1 MEEVT
6 DGNEVM
12 PSTMDSA
19 KVSTPVEIK
28 SHFKFGPNL
37 EMPFVLMENIQ
48 VSRTREEKHF
58 APPLHLPAIHLNRLI
73 LIDLHIAPAAADGVC
88 QNLFVLSVHKL
99 VVLGPHD
106 CDREARLERKDCVS

>member
-1 MEEVT
+1 M
-6 DGNEVM
+6 
-12 PSTMDSA
+12 
-19 KVSTPVEIK
+19 K
-28 SHFKFGPNL
+28 
-37 EMPFVLMENIQ
+37 NIQ
-48 VSRTREEKHF
+48 DSRTREEKHF

-106 CDREARLERKDCVS
+106 CDREARLERKGCVR